1 MFSRLFRLFRI
12 LSRPKSTPQMTP
24 QQSGPT
30 PQATPQRLG
39 PTPDFH
45 DDLPDTLRA
54 QEAAAQSGRPRVFD
68 PALKHYRRAFQLGDY
83 ASASM
88 HERLEWERAR
98 AQVREHLLRVVA
110 SSRWSEHLVLRGS
123 ALMRAWFGEA
133 ARDPKDLDWVFQPS
147 QTKADDALALQ
158 CLAEI
163 RELVARNPRAGDL
176 EIDVARIASDEIW
189 TYERAAGRRLVFP
202 FRAPSGA
209 GREIQI
215 DIVWQETLWQAPTRT
230 AIPMRQSAP
239 VEAWAAT
246 PALSLAWKLL
256 WLVGDMHPQGK
267 DLYDAVLLAERGV
280 ALSEPLDFGLLRR
293 VFDGDDW
300 WAKQPLTLDDFRDL
314 QVDWP
319 NFVLDYPFIEGDA
332 QGWQA
337 RLTAALLAYATLND
351 GDAVSGK
358 RA

>member
-1 MFSRLFRLFRI
+1 MSM
-12 LSRPKSTPQMTP
+12 PTPPTQTPPTQTPMPTP

-30 PQATPQRLG
+30 PNFR
-39 PTPDFH
+39 
-45 DDLPDTLRA
+45 DDLPNTLRA
-54 QEAAAQSGRPRVFD
+54 QEAAPPSGRPRVFD
-68 PALKHYRRAFQLGDY
+68 PALKHYGRAFQLGDY

-133 ARDPKDLDWVFQPS
+133 ARDPKDLDWVFQPFE
-147 QTKADDALALQ
+147 TKADDALAHQ

-163 RELVARNPRAGDL
+163 RDLIARNPRVGDV

-189 TYERAAGRRLVFP
+189 TYERAAGRRLIFP

-209 GREIQI
+209 GREVQI
-215 DIVWQETLWQAPTRT
+215 DIVWQETLWQPPVRTTIPTRGG
-230 AIPMRQSAP
+230 AI
-239 VEAWAAT
+239 ELWAAT

-256 WLVGDMHPQGK
+256 WLAGDMHPQGK

-332 QGWQA
+332 QRWQA
-337 RLTAALLAYATLND
+337 RLTAALRPTF
-351 GDAVSGK
+351 DA
-358 RA
+358 A